1 MQDELTK
8 LILSLCDVI
17 LNDENM
23 NCRIAPNDTET
34 YRSKAKRVQY
44 LTLISKAKFIY
55 TQTEGCPLGTEVV
68 SIDGEDI
75 GYIYKDNSHWISVYI
90 YANGDEGDTICHSA
104 KGARESVLTQ
114 LSMDEER

>member
-1 MQDELTK
+1 MATIVWDKTK
-8 LILSLCDVI
+8 D
-17 LNDENM
+17 
-23 NCRIAPNDTET
+23 
-34 YRSKAKRVQY
+34 
-44 LTLISKAKFIY
+44 
-55 TQTEGCPLGTEVV
+55 CPLGTEVG
-68 SIDGEDI
+68 SIAHEDI